1 MIKLWQKTK
10 LHKVKMLALSL
21 YHYNDLSSHGL
32 GMRWWGGGGR
42 SGVSGQR
49 GGGGTRFMSE

>member
-32 GMRWWGGGGR
+32 GMRWWWGGGGE
-42 SGVSGQR
+42 VR
-49 GGGGTRFMSE
+49 GGWGEGARGS

>member
-21 YHYNDLSSHGL
+21 SHYNDLSSHGL
-32 GMRWWGGGGR
+32 GMRWWWGGGGDQ
-42 SGVSGQR
+42 GWV
-49 GGGGTRFMSE
+49 GGGGHEVHE